1 MIKVEVTDEKK
12 IKIYNNG
19 VLIIEE
25 KNYNNV
31 VSIINELKEVIQDEY
46 QLNVL
51 EEILKLMELRIAA
64 LDMIALT
71 CQEQEMNVKKI
82 EKSSLFKIPNT
93 NYIQI
98 TQTCLAD
105 FTISAMTMN

>member
-1 MIKVEVTDEKK
+1 MIKVEVTDDKK

-51 EEILKLMELRIAA
+51 EEILKLIELRMVA
-64 LDMIALT
+64 
-71 CQEQEMNVKKI
+71 
-82 EKSSLFKIPNT
+82 
-93 NYIQI
+93 
-98 TQTCLAD
+98 
-105 FTISAMTMN
+105 

>member
-19 VLIIEE
+19 ILIIVE

-51 EEILKLMELRIAA
+51 EEILKLIELRMVA
-64 LDMIALT
+64 
-71 CQEQEMNVKKI
+71 
-82 EKSSLFKIPNT
+82 
-93 NYIQI
+93 
-98 TQTCLAD
+98 
-105 FTISAMTMN
+105 

>member
-19 VLIIEE
+19 VLIIVE

-51 EEILKLMELRIAA
+51 EEILKLIELRMVA
-64 LDMIALT
+64 
-71 CQEQEMNVKKI
+71 
-82 EKSSLFKIPNT
+82 
-93 NYIQI
+93 
-98 TQTCLAD
+98 
-105 FTISAMTMN
+105 

>member
-1 MIKVEVTDEKK
+1 MIKVEVIDEKK

-51 EEILKLMELRIAA
+51 EEILKLIELRMVA
-64 LDMIALT
+64 
-71 CQEQEMNVKKI
+71 
-82 EKSSLFKIPNT
+82 
-93 NYIQI
+93 
-98 TQTCLAD
+98 
-105 FTISAMTMN
+105 

>member
-31 VSIINELKEVIQDEY
+31 VSIINELKEVIQEADPNVFILITDAQEVIGQGFTQPIIPTEVCE
-46 QLNVL
+46 QL
-51 EEILKLMELRIAA
+51 K
-64 LDMIALT
+64 DKST
-71 CQEQEMNVKKI
+71 TQEDN
-82 EKSSLFKIPNT
+82 
-93 NYIQI
+93 
-98 TQTCLAD
+98 TQT
-105 FTISAMTMN
+105 IHNR

>member
-12 IKIYNNG
+12 IKIYNTG
-19 VLIIEE
+19 ALIIEE

-51 EEILKLMELRIAA
+51 EEILKLIELRMVA
-64 LDMIALT
+64 
-71 CQEQEMNVKKI
+71 
-82 EKSSLFKIPNT
+82 
-93 NYIQI
+93 
-98 TQTCLAD
+98 
-105 FTISAMTMN
+105 

>member
-19 VLIIEE
+19 VLIIVE

-51 EEILKLMELRIAA
+51 EEILKLIELR
-64 LDMIALT
+64 M
-71 CQEQEMNVKKI
+71 VV
-82 EKSSLFKIPNT
+82 
-93 NYIQI
+93 
-98 TQTCLAD
+98 
-105 FTISAMTMN
+105 

>member
-51 EEILKLMELRIAA
+51 EEILKLMELRMVA
-64 LDMIALT
+64 
-71 CQEQEMNVKKI
+71 
-82 EKSSLFKIPNT
+82 
-93 NYIQI
+93 
-98 TQTCLAD
+98 
-105 FTISAMTMN
+105 

>member
-1 MIKVEVTDEKK
+1 MIKVEVIDEKK

-51 EEILKLMELRIAA
+51 EEILKLMELRMVA
-64 LDMIALT
+64 
-71 CQEQEMNVKKI
+71 
-82 EKSSLFKIPNT
+82 
-93 NYIQI
+93 
-98 TQTCLAD
+98 
-105 FTISAMTMN
+105 

>member
-1 MIKVEVTDEKK
+1 MVKVEVTDEKK

-51 EEILKLMELRIAA
+51 EEILKLIELRMVA
-64 LDMIALT
+64 
-71 CQEQEMNVKKI
+71 
-82 EKSSLFKIPNT
+82 
-93 NYIQI
+93 
-98 TQTCLAD
+98 
-105 FTISAMTMN
+105 

>member
-1 MIKVEVTDEKK
+1 MIKVEVTDDKK

-51 EEILKLMELRIAA
+51 DEILKLIELRMVA
-64 LDMIALT
+64 
-71 CQEQEMNVKKI
+71 
-82 EKSSLFKIPNT
+82 
-93 NYIQI
+93 
-98 TQTCLAD
+98 
-105 FTISAMTMN
+105 